1 MVRVPEYILKRGE
14 LVQIL
19 LALGFPSSF
28 AETVTAMPSTV
39 QVVASL
45 KSPSLDSIDETR
57 QIWEQSLV
65 VFVEIKCGLCE
76 CHARYE
82 CENQC

>member
-1 MVRVPEYILKRGE
+1 MVKVPEYILKRGE

-19 LALGFPSSF
+19 LALEFPSYF

-45 KSPSLDSIDETR
+45 KSPSLDPVDDETPGR
-57 QIWEQSLV
+57 FGNNVL
-65 VFVEIKCGLCE
+65 
-76 CHARYE
+76 
-82 CENQC
+82 